1 MGAGPGPLGRGR
13 LIDPYMLEMYPVCM
27 TDGQA
32 ANAVEYHRVTINLIP
47 KAWDAANETADRLGL
62 SRTDVINRALQAYA
76 FLEQAMAEG
85 AQIVVTR
92 KTGSEVVK
100 FL

>member
-1 MGAGPGPLGRGR
+1 M
-13 LIDPYMLEMYPVCM
+13 E
-27 TDGQA
+27 DGQMA
-32 ANAVEYHRVTINLIP
+32 STTEFHKVTVNLIP
-47 KAWDAANETADRLGL
+47 KAWDAANETASLLGL

-76 FLEQAMAEG
+76 FLEQAVAEG

>member
-1 MGAGPGPLGRGR
+1 MRK
-13 LIDPYMLEMYPVCM
+13 MYDRCM
-27 TDGQA
+27 EDGQTVS
-32 ANAVEYHRVTINLIP
+32 AVEFHKVTVNLIP
-47 KAWDAANETADRLGL
+47 KAWDAANTTAARLGM

-76 FLEQAMAEG
+76 FLEEAVAEG

-92 KTGSEVVK
+92 KSGSEVVK